1 MRISEL
7 RKRREIEE
15 NQKLEEK
22 EDVVELEIARRRIRL
37 IRKHGEII

>member
-37 IRKHGEII
+37 IRKNGEII